1 MRRRD
6 LPPLERRTLSQQ
18 ELQRIV
24 SELRRLPAETTW
36 CEFKQNNAAADDIG
50 EYISAL
56 SNAAALEGVSAGY
69 LVWGVENQTHNLVG
83 TNFEPATKKGSG
95 DEDLVPWLSRLL
107 DPSPHI
113 QFQAGTIDG
122 NNVVLLEV
130 PAAEH
135 RPTQWKGEEFIRVGS
150 YRKKLKHHPELE
162 KRLWLTFESRSF
174 EALPATTHSTPAD
187 IFRLLDVDAYFSLTG
202 VRAPAGETEILSIL
216 ESAGLV
222 SWNVSDEWVITNPGG
237 LLFARNLED
246 FPSLARKAPRVIQ
259 YRDRTRVHTVREQ
272 IGERGYAAGF
282 QGLFSYT
289 SNALPADEVIEGGLR
304 RIEPV
309 YPDLALRELVAN
321 MLIHQ
326 DFSQR
331 GTGPTVELF
340 EDRVELTNPGTPLID
355 TKRFIDSPPV
365 SRNEQLARA
374 MRQMRVCEERGSGWD
389 KIMFEVEYHQLPAPL
404 IDCGPCT
411 CMLASVRQSRAG
423 DQLLHPC
430 SIRAPRLECG
440 DGVAAAQGDRGR
452 RSDLALRSGGWQAGY
467 ELRALLGGLT
477 TDGTLARTYCLLV
490 L

>member
-1 MRRRD
+1 M
-6 LPPLERRTLSQQ
+6 SQQ

-69 LVWGVENQTHNLVG
+69 LVWGIENQTHNFVG
-83 TNFEPATKKGSG
+83 TNFDPATKKGSG

-107 DPSPHI
+107 DPAPHI
-113 QFQAGTIDG
+113 QFQVGSVDG
-122 NNVVLLEV
+122 NTVVLLEV

-202 VRAPAGETEILSIL
+202 ARAPAGETEILSIL

-222 SWNVSDEWVITNPGG
+222 SWNVSDEWVITNLGG

-289 SNALPADEVIEGGLR
+289 SNALPANEVIEGGLR
-304 RIEPV
+304 RVEPV

-404 IDCGPCT
+404 IETTETHTRVVLFGPRKLT
-411 CMLASVRQSRAG
+411 SMQRDDRLRAVY
-423 DQLLHPC
+423 LHAC
-430 SIRAPRLECG
+430 LKYVNREQATNSSIRARFALPDSSAATASRLLKETVDAG
-440 DGVAAAQGDRGR
+440 LISPYDPAAGK
-452 RSDLALRSGGWQAGY
+452 
-467 ELRALLGGLT
+467 RAMSYVPYW
-477 TDGTLARTYCLLV
+477 AA
-490 L
+490 